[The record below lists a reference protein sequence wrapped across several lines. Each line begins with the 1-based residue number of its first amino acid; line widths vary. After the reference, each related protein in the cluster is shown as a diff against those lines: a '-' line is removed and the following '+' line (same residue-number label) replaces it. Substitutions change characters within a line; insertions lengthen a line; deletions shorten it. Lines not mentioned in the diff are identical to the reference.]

1 MSSSL
6 ILEVENRGNRE
17 SDMAKLSKGLVQP
30 VTGTGKEWALMKL
43 DEIAEL
49 PTVDNRIQK
58 GFRLI

>member
-1 MSSSL
+1 
-6 ILEVENRGNRE
+6 
-17 SDMAKLSKGLVQP
+17 MAKLSKGLVQP